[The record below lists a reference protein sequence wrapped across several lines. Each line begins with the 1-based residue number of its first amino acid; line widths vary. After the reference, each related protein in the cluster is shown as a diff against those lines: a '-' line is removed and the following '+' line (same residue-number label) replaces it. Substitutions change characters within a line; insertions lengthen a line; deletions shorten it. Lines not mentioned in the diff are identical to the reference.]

1 MKKERCKHH
10 DRCDG
15 REINKICSKKLNCYV
30 NENTKESA
38 NKMANNTR
46 R

>member
-10 DRCDG
+10 ARCDG
-15 REINKICSKKLNCYV
+15 REINKICSKKLNCYKS
-30 NENTKESA
+30 ENTKESTDKVA
-38 NKMANNTR
+38 KNR